1 MKRKEQVKKSSGD
14 FTGGIFQQLRTAR
27 NTLPSQQRIICEW
40 ILNNYQQAAFL
51 TAAEIAKETETSNAT
66 VLRTASSLGYRNFTA
81 VKEELQRVLYHASI
95 PPLDRL
101 RDTFAHHET
110 TDILDQVIEEN
121 IQNLK
126 GLRSRNLSESF
137 PRAVTLIESARR
149 IYIIGLRSTRGL
161 AVYLQALL
169 HQFLPDVFL
178 VDSYG
183 TENMLDVMM
192 DMSEADV
199 LIALMA
205 GSPHYTKRTI
215 ASVRFASERSIRTVL
230 ITNSLSSPAA
240 PLATELLLCPQNTTH
255 YSTVSFMT
263 VVDALVLEIGR
274 RKSGEATSKLD
285 KLGPLLVEYDIS
297 L

>member
-1 MKRKEQVKKSSGD
+1 MKRKEQVKKSAVE

-101 RDTFAHHET
+101 RDTFAHDEE

-285 KLGPLLVEYDIS
+285 QLGPLLVEYDIS